1 MVWLLFMV
9 RILRHFF
16 FTEKSAVRTA
26 QVHDSSRVQ
35 IHKIAMQLTLL
46 RHPESSN
53 LWALYVS
60 FFLDSVVSLL
70 LEVGEAPPT
79 RLSENNVL
87 LMLVRWNMVGNYLS
101 ELSFENFISHTKF
114 LLALTFSP
122 QKF

>member
-1 MVWLLFMV
+1 MV

-35 IHKIAMQLTLL
+35 IHKIAMQLTLYGTQNHL
-46 RHPESSN
+46 IYEPYTY
-53 LWALYVS
+53 L

-87 LMLVRWNMVGNYLS
+87 LMLVR
-101 ELSFENFISHTKF
+101 
-114 LLALTFSP
+114 
-122 QKF
+122 